1 MHPCHTCTFATIL
14 KPHGRLAQ
22 RLAQVLYTHKAGGS
36 NPSSPTNGL
45 RRPRQRGRF
54 LFRARCAGFEPMGAR
69 SRVNARAFAG
79 TARGPRGP
87 KRGARGASRTR
98 NPTSRG
104 LPHPLTPE
112 VSGFPRASANR
123 PHSSPSPH
131 PRSEWIFPN
140 HVQRPPDLPGI
151 DNISPVEHFT
161 VLECILS
168 ASNIPPTS
176 GVTATKPPPLE
187 RVFDDKRATA
197 RALKRKTARQPLG
210 LPGRAAHEVIARMQF
225 ES

>member
-104 LPHPLTPE
+104 LSHPLAPE
-112 VSGFPRASANR
+112 VSGFFPTTFRDLLICLESA
-123 PHSSPSPH
+123 
-131 PRSEWIFPN
+131 IFP
-140 HVQRPPDLPGI
+140 Q
-151 DNISPVEHFT
+151 
-161 VLECILS
+161 LS
-168 ASNIPPTS
+168 TLLYRGACWVPAIFHSLR

-197 RALKRKTARQPLG
+197 RALKHKTARQPLR
-210 LPGRAAHEVIARMQF
+210 LPGRAAREVIARMQF